1 MKLTSYF
8 RSTAAY
14 RVRIA
19 LELKGLEHEV
29 EPVNL
34 LKGEQASD
42 EFKSLNPHGLVPTL
56 AVNGEVIKSG
66 AEYCE

>member
-19 LELKGLEHEV
+19 LELKGLEYEIESINV
-29 EPVNL
+29 LKANNAVTL
-34 LKGEQASD
+34 L
-42 EFKSLNPHGLVPTL
+42 NR
-56 AVNGEVIKSG
+56 
-66 AEYCE
+66 